1 MKRLIEKIFNFESK
15 TISGGAIIIAFFYL
29 LNGAI
34 ALLRN
39 GILASHFG
47 ASRILDIYWA
57 SFRVPDLIYVI
68 FISGALSAG
77 FIPFFAEKLNKSKE
91 GAWQLAN
98 NILST
103 IILVLFIVAILV
115 LIIAPFIV
123 RLIVPGFDLASQK
136 EVAKFLRIMMF
147 QPIFL
152 GVSAIFGGMLQTF
165 RRFFVT
171 SLSPIFYNLG
181 IIIGAVFLTKI
192 FGPIGLALGVL
203 LGAFLHLAILIPSL
217 KNIDFQ
223 FKFLPSFKSEN
234 LRNLISIAGPRT
246 LSLIST
252 QINFLVITII
262 ASHLEKGSLAIFNFA
277 NDLHSLPQ
285 NIFAIS
291 FAISAF
297 PILAGV
303 AFDKEQFINFFV
315 KTLKNILFFILP
327 VSAFYFLFRQQIV
340 FLTLKYGNFDLMAQN
355 ETSLILG
362 IFSLNIIFASLIP
375 LLIRVFFAQKDAW
388 RPFFA
393 GLVANILNIG
403 LSLVLASLMGIKGV
417 AISFIV
423 SNFLNLLLLAIFIN
437 KRKVFERK
445 SAVFLNFKKFIIK
458 NFLATA
464 ITFILFFII
473 SFFLPSFQNKIE
485 SLLYLI
491 GGGVVFISVY
501 LFFSYILMK
510 EEFLKLLSEYPL
522 IKNILRY
529 HEKYS

>member
-1 MKRLIEKIFNFESK
+1 MNKFVEKIFNFESK
-15 TISGGAIIIAFFYL
+15 TISGGAVIIAFFYL
-29 LNGAI
+29 LNGLI

-39 GILASHFG
+39 GILAYQFG

-91 GAWQLAN
+91 EAWQLAN

-103 IILVLFIVAILV
+103 IILVLFIAALLILIVAP
-115 LIIAPFIV
+115 LIV
-123 RLIVPGFDLASQK
+123 KLIVPGFDVSSQK
-136 EVAKFLRIMMF
+136 EVAKFLRVMMF

-152 GVSAIFGGMLQTF
+152 GASAIFGGMLQTF

-181 IIIGAVFLTKI
+181 IIIGAIFLTKI
-192 FGPIGLALGVL
+192 FGPIGLAIGVL
-203 LGAFLHLAILIPSL
+203 LGAFLHLAVLFPSL
-217 KNIDFQ
+217 KSINFR
-223 FKFLPSFKSEN
+223 FNFLPSFKSEN
-234 LRNLISIAGPRT
+234 IKNLISIAGPRT

-297 PILAGV
+297 PILATLSFN
-303 AFDKEQFINFFV
+303 AEEFSSYFI
-315 KTLKNILFFILP
+315 KTLKNILFFLLP
-327 VSAFYFLFRQQIV
+327 AAAFYFIFRQEII
-340 FLTLKYGNFDLMAQN
+340 FLTLKYGQFDLTAQK

-362 IFSLNIIFASLIP
+362 IFSFNIIFAGLLP

-388 RPFFA
+388 RPFLA
-393 GLVANILNIG
+393 GLSANILNVF
-403 LSLVLASLMGIKGV
+403 LSLVLAARLGIKGI
-417 AISFIV
+417 AISFVI
-423 SNFLNLLLLAIFIN
+423 SNFINLVLLIWFIKRKNLLMGKEGLW
-437 KRKVFERK
+437 
-445 SAVFLNFKKFIIK
+445 LNFKKFFQKII
-458 NFLATA
+458 LATIA
-464 ITFILFFII
+464 DFIFLFII
-473 SFFLPSFQNKIE
+473 FSFLPFPQDKIIAII
-485 SLLYLI
+485 YLI
-491 GGGVVFISVY
+491 SGGAIFVLIY
-501 LFFSYILMK
+501 LAINYFLMK
-510 EEFLKLLSEYPL
+510 EELIELLKDYPL
-522 IKNILRY
+522 IKKFVGKY
-529 HEKYS
+529 EKNS